1 VTDSTASHTEILTL
15 PVVKEFHPA
24 RRLISFDFLHPDKLY
39 PSLMAV
45 GLLYNLGIWAD
56 KFMFWFFPPTSQPI
70 IGHLRASL
78 IYDLP
83 VFLSYLS
90 IIPGMAVFLVR
101 IETDFVEY
109 YDKFYD
115 AVRGGGS
122 LEYIEAMRDEMVYA
136 IQQGLGEIAKI
147 QTLAV
152 LVTFV
157 AGPWLLDTLGIS
169 RLYLPLLH
177 VQVVGAGLQVGL
189 MAVLNVFFYL
199 DQRRTVL
206 LLCAMFVLL
215 NVALT
220 GLTLAFGAALYG
232 YGFALATLLTLATG
246 LLLLSRRLHRLEYQT
261 FMLQ

>member
-1 VTDSTASHTEILTL
+1 
-15 PVVKEFHPA
+15 
-24 RRLISFDFLHPDKLY
+24 
-39 PSLMAV
+39 
-45 GLLYNLGIWAD
+45 
-56 KFMFWFFPPTSQPI
+56 
-70 IGHLRASL
+70 
-78 IYDLP
+78 
-83 VFLSYLS
+83 
-90 IIPGMAVFLVR
+90 MAVFLVR

-122 LEYIEAMRDEMVYA
+122 LEYIENMRDEMVYA

-147 QTLAV
+147 QALAV

-157 AGPWLLDTLGIS
+157 AGPWLLDALGIS

-215 NVALT
+215 NVVLT
-220 GLTLAFGAALYG
+220 GLTLVFGAALYG
-232 YGFALATLLTLATG
+232 YGFALATLLTLAAG
-246 LLLLSRRLHRLEYQT
+246 VLLLSKRLHRLEYQT